1 MGQAASTV
9 PTVLYNMYWAAKVI
23 INIVDSVLES
33 HIRDNPTMV
42 NLDGAK
48 DGRDYARRA
57 ARTAAEEAA
66 VAPPET
72 VWLAKRTQAVTA
84 ERLQKGV
91 QPVVIPSASELA
103 AAKEKIQYKDGL
115 FHFAV
120 AGVSGSGKSSL
131 INAFRGLRN
140 GDAGAAPTG
149 VVETTSQIDRYP
161 DPNPRLPFVWYDVPG
176 AGTLAQSDWLYFNSQ
191 GLFVFDCII
200 VLFDNRFTLTD
211 ISILTNC
218 RRFQIPTYIVRSKA
232 DVHIRNVMADMG
244 YDSDSDGG
252 TRQVE
257 AYNSAC
263 ERYIAE
269 TRATVQKNLK
279 EAGLPDQRVYVVSHK
294 TMVSTVKDRVLSPKT
309 IHELELVRDL
319 LEEACARR
327 CVPRNDGG
335 QASSGQ
341 SLDPVFSPRAY

>member
-1 MGQAASTV
+1 MGQAASTL
-9 PTVLYNMYWAAKVI
+9 PTVLYNMYWVAKVI
-23 INIVDSVLES
+23 VNIVDSFLES
-33 HIRDNPTMV
+33 HVRDNPTVV

-48 DGRDYARRA
+48 DGRDYARRT
-57 ARTAAEEAA
+57 ARAAAEEAA

-72 VWLAKRTQAVTA
+72 VWLAKQTQAVTA
-84 ERLQKGV
+84 ERLRKGV

-103 AAKEKIQYKDGL
+103 TAKERVQYKDGL
-115 FHFAV
+115 FHFAI

-140 GDAGAAPTG
+140 GDLGAAPTG
-149 VVETTSQIDRYP
+149 VIETTSQIDRYP
-161 DPNPRLPFVWYDVPG
+161 DPNPRLPFVWYDIPR
-176 AGTLAQSDWLYFNSQ
+176 AGTFAQSDWQYFNSQ

-232 DVHIRNVMADMG
+232 DVHIRNVVADMG
-244 YDSDSDGG
+244 YDSDNDDG
-252 TRQVE
+252 TRHAQ

-263 ERYIAE
+263 EHYIAE

-327 CVPRNDGG
+327 CVPRSDAAEADGG
-335 QASSGQ
+335 Q
-341 SLDPVFSPRAY
+341 SLGPVLSPRVY